1 MKVAIGL
8 ITYKRPNGL
17 KTVLESICRL
27 QVPSDVD
34 LHVIIVSNE
43 QSQETQEIV
52 RNCEN
57 THTDIHFHYD
67 VEETV
72 GIPFARNK
80 TVTRAMEMK
89 ADALI
94 YIDDDEICPKD
105 WLTTMISFWQAHK
118 DEADV
123 FTGPVCPIFPEKGTP
138 NWAKTSDFY
147 NTIDRHDDGALIDR
161 AYTNNTLVSARAL
174 NKAGPCFHSA
184 FAQTGSSD
192 LHYFQTLYIRHGLKI
207 MWCNEAFLYET
218 VPSSR
223 LNLRW
228 LAKRGFRSGAGDT
241 ISRLLVHDK
250 SAKGIVKVITLSGG
264 RLVSAFLLLLVG
276 IITFNMA
283 RIVKGYRRFFSGVGG
298 FAGLF
303 GFNYNEYKTIHT

>member
-27 QVPSDVD
+27 RVPSEVD

-80 TVTRAMEMK
+80 TVTCAMGIK

-105 WLTTMISFWQAHK
+105 WLTTMISFWQDHK
-118 DEADV
+118 DKADI
-123 FTGPVCPIFPEKGTP
+123 FTGPVRPIFPNDAP
-138 NWAKTSDFY
+138 NWAKVSDVY
-147 NTIDRHDDGALIDR
+147 NSIDRHRDCAFINR
-161 AYTNNTLVSARAL
+161 AYTNNTLISAHAL
-174 NKAGPCFHSA
+174 NSAGPSFHSA

-192 LHYFQTLYIRHGLKI
+192 LHYFKKLHDEHGLKI
-207 MWCNEAFLYET
+207 MWCNNAYIYET
-218 VPSSR
+218 IPASR
-223 LNLRW
+223 LRLNW
-228 LAKRGFRSGAGDT
+228 VAKRGFRSGAGDT
-241 ISRLLVHDK
+241 VTRFLLQKGTVKTITEVIFLSCSRLS
-250 SAKGIVKVITLSGG
+250 SALLLMIAGAITLKPD
-264 RLVSAFLLLLVG
+264 F
-276 IITFNMA
+276 
-283 RIVKGYRRFFSGVGG
+283 IVKGYRRFFSGLGSI
-298 FAGLF
+298 AGLF
-303 GFNYNEYKTIHT
+303 GLNYKEYKKIHG